1 MRPVNSMLED
11 VSFSGQKVYVDNPD
25 VAVYHLSCL
34 LHQRKQCFG
43 ENKGTDV
50 TIVDDIRE

>member
-43 ENKGTDV
+43 EDKGTDV